1 MRKQKPKRLSLAPK
15 GAPGTGPG
23 WHRSAST
30 RGTGRLDR
38 ALKRSRKTAVTTP
51 EKSENPKAGSLAKW
65 ENEGGEVAAS
75 SSPVKRPKTKTS
87 TKAKKESSK
96 ADEKSPPPK
105 KARKIDK
112 SGPAPSIQSPI
123 DTAQQKRA
131 QTAAKDARKKEAG
144 LESRRIGE
152 ASASGKRAQA
162 RRDSNQ

>member
-75 SSPVKRPKTKTS
+75 SSPVKRPKTT
-87 TKAKKESSK
+87 AKKGSTK

-123 DTAQQKRA
+123 GTAQQKRA

-144 LESRRIGE
+144 LESRRIGK